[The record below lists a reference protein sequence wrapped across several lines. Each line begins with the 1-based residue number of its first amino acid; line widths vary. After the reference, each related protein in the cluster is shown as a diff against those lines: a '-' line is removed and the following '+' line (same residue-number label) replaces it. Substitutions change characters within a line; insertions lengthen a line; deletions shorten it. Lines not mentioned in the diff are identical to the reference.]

1 MVSVFVVVVI
11 DVAVLVVAI
20 LEVVVVAVL
29 VVAVLV
35 VGRSVIVG
43 GGGLGCRGCRAG
55 QRRCGDSLGRRRLGV
70 VAVVVVVY
78 VLVAGVAF
86 VFTPSLPC
94 TVFESLWSWGWLS
107 LMFKRFGL
115 GHAYTT

>member
-11 DVAVLVVAI
+11 DVAALVIAVLG
-20 LEVVVVAVL
+20 VVVVAVL

-55 QRRCGDSLGRRRLGV
+55 QRRCGDSLGRRHLGA
-70 VAVVVVVY
+70 VAVVVVC

-86 VFTPSLPC
+86 VFTPSSPC
-94 TVFESLWSWGWLS
+94 TVVESLWSWGWLS